1 MTNSPLEA
9 HSLNVDETPI
19 RASSSGGPDRFGLDK
34 TKGLND
40 LCRRDARVRAEKE
53 AAALDEFSRRFE
65 SCTLEEQYS
74 LAAQRHFALQ
84 EAKFGSGK
92 HNLCRQCW
100 IMNKDCICRHAKRV
114 APSQF
119 QHRLVVYMHFKEYS
133 RSSNTGALPQVCL
146 DGSNISV
153 FVKGIPSHDSQVMQI
168 CSEPNTFV
176 FFPSSHSITTSELLK
191 IASERFHNAES
202 SSFSHVLRSPHDP
215 CASRFNIII
224 VDGTWTQAKKVARC
238 IPEYIPHVRLMSTG
252 HLAFKAPMR
261 TQTKPDRICTLG
273 AIIQLLSEMDCD
285 PFVVQSLS
293 ELLMLKAHVI
303 CEGKGLKSNLEHANV
318 DAVAH
323 ERPDTIVDD

>member
-1 MTNSPLEA
+1 MHSLLPLAYYRFCSTRVFALKIFARNHHAMTNSPLEA

-84 EAKFGSGK
+84 VLLTLLVRQHCLSLLFQEAKFGSGK

-119 QHRLVVYMHFKEYS
+119 QHRLVVYM
-133 RSSNTGALPQVCL
+133 LV
-146 DGSNISV
+146 
-153 FVKGIPSHDSQVMQI
+153 
-168 CSEPNTFV
+168 
-176 FFPSSHSITTSELLK
+176 
-191 IASERFHNAES
+191 
-202 SSFSHVLRSPHDP
+202 
-215 CASRFNIII
+215 
-224 VDGTWTQAKKVARC
+224 
-238 IPEYIPHVRLMSTG
+238 
-252 HLAFKAPMR
+252 
-261 TQTKPDRICTLG
+261 
-273 AIIQLLSEMDCD
+273 
-285 PFVVQSLS
+285 
-293 ELLMLKAHVI
+293 
-303 CEGKGLKSNLEHANV
+303 
-318 DAVAH
+318 
-323 ERPDTIVDD
+323 